1 MNAASE
7 SEQFLPVPP
16 AVGAARR
23 FVDRTLVAWGVAG
36 EHADAML
43 VVSELA
49 TNVVRH
55 AGSPFLVSVARRGG
69 QVRISVRDIGR
80 GGPTVRCAT
89 AESTSGR
96 GLALVAAVSSSWG
109 VEPEADGKSVW
120 ADIAA

>member
-1 MNAASE
+1 VNPSKA

-23 FVDRTLVAWGVAG
+23 FVDRTLAAWDVVGG
-36 EHADAML
+36 RDDAML

-49 TNVVRH
+49 TNAVRH
-55 AGSPFLVSVARRGG
+55 AGSPFRVSVMRRAG

-80 GGPTVRCAT
+80 GGPTVRSAT
-89 AESTSGR
+89 AASTSGR

-109 VEPEADGKSVW
+109 VEPEADGKVVW
-120 ADIAA
+120 ADVAA